1 MIRVQSCS
9 GETTR
14 DALTDRS
21 GTDPEPISSAP
32 TSSLP
37 SLDPRSFARIAIAAL
52 EARRLLL
59 IARSHPRDQQA
70 WLDTALA
77 ESHLEALLDAELMRL
92 DAAR

>member
-21 GTDPEPISSAP
+21 GKDPDPNSSAP

-37 SLDPRSFARIAIAAL
+37 TPDPRSFARIAIAAL

-59 IARSHPRDQQA
+59 TARSHRRDHQA
-70 WLDTALA
+70 WNVAYAA
-77 ESHLEALLDAELMRL
+77 EDHLNRLLDAELMRL